1 MGGVPGAAAA
11 RLCPM
16 VGFGAKKL
24 SDALTASRVA
34 QLRATIAAGGKA
46 PMTYSPAP
54 GNIGSDE
61 RYRARRSSPSTL
73 APRQH
78 RLRINTETQ
87 GRLLVHLRPRLL
99 LGLLWGSR
107 LWRLSTLRFAHWAV
121 ACRTHGTS
129 GGGWNPPLGIHV
141 DWHVGSKSSRLQ
153 EVAVR
158 HLKLR
163 LKRRDASG
171 IVRSVIID
179 HPSSPAVFDASNRL
193 PRQHRM

>member
-78 RLRINTETQ
+78 RLRINTEDSGAAFGASSSEATP
-87 GRLLVHLRPRLL
+87 GASVGLTPVAIIDPALRP
-99 LGLLWGSR
+99 LGGS
-107 LWRLSTLRFAHWAV
+107 L
-121 ACRTHGTS
+121 
-129 GGGWNPPLGIHV
+129 P
-141 DWHVGSKSSRLQ
+141 
-153 EVAVR
+153 
-158 HLKLR
+158 
-163 LKRRDASG
+163 DA
-171 IVRSVIID
+171 R
-179 HPSSPAVFDASNRL
+179 N
-193 PRQHRM
+193 

>member
-1 MGGVPGAAAA
+1 MRGSRSCHPLENSPSRWMRPCGGMA
-11 RLCPM
+11 
-16 VGFGAKKL
+16 VGLNSRSPIQANRRPRGGPIRP
-24 SDALTASRVA
+24 ASRA
-34 QLRATIAAGGKA
+34 RAATGGIA

-129 GGGWNPPLGIHV
+129 GAVGTRPLGSTLTGTWV
-141 DWHVGSKSSRLQ
+141 RVLAPTGSCGSASQIAPQTSRR
-153 EVAVR
+153 E
-158 HLKLR
+158 
-163 LKRRDASG
+163 RD
-171 IVRSVIID
+171 R
-179 HPSSPAVFDASNRL
+179 
-193 PRQHRM
+193 